1 MIELKAV
8 QLRKQYTH
16 RRLFSELSFEHRSGV
31 LGIAGANGSGKSTL
45 LRCIA
50 FLQGI
55 DAGEIHWTQEGNTV
69 DREDF
74 RQTIGFVAPSIQF
87 YDELTVQENMDFV
100 QKMSGFDPHSIS
112 HNQAHPIDW
121 LAKTQIKDLAQ
132 YRYQRLST
140 GQQQRVKLAIA
151 LSRNPSVLFLDE
163 PGANLDALGKD
174 LIKGLLT
181 DLRKKGTLLF
191 LASNDPK
198 ELDLCDRILD
208 LDH

>member
-16 RRLFSELSFEHRSGV
+16 RRLFSELSFEHRSGL
-31 LGIAGANGSGKSTL
+31 LGVAGANGSGKSTL
-45 LRCIA
+45 LRCLA

-55 DAGEIHWTQEGNTV
+55 DAGEINWSRKNQEMT
-69 DREDF
+69 REDF
-74 RQTIGFVAPSIQF
+74 RSSIGFVAPNIQF
-87 YDELTVQENMDFV
+87 YDELTVQENLDFV
-100 QKMSGFDPHSIS
+100 QKLSGFGQLSLAD
-112 HNQAHPIDW
+112 NQVTPIDW
-121 LAKTQIKDLAQ
+121 LDKMQIKDLAE

-163 PGANLDALGKD
+163 PGANLDALGKE
-174 LIKGLLT
+174 LIKYLLT
-181 DLRKKGTLLF
+181 DLRISGTLLF

-198 ELDLCDRILD
+198 ELDLCDHILN

>member
-55 DAGEIHWTQEGNTV
+55 DAGEIYWTQEGNAV
-69 DREDF
+69 DREEF
-74 RQTIGFVAPSIQF
+74 RQAIGFVAPNIQF

-100 QKMSGFDPHSIS
+100 QKMSGFDPHKIP
-112 HNQAHPIDW
+112 HNQAHPINW
-121 LAKTQIKDLAQ
+121 LAKTQIKDLAE
-132 YRYQRLST
+132 YPYQRLST
-140 GQQQRVKLAIA
+140 GQQQRVA
-151 LSRNPSVLFLDE
+151 R
-163 PGANLDALGKD
+163 
-174 LIKGLLT
+174 
-181 DLRKKGTLLF
+181 
-191 LASNDPK
+191 
-198 ELDLCDRILD
+198 
-208 LDH
+208 